1 MLGRRQK
8 AQSPAPAVP
17 AVLQPP
23 ALLPDVERAAQVEI
37 ELADARQDLADAEA
51 ELGASE
57 AAYSA
62 AVDAAQLS
70 EAMAVKARTAEAATR
85 RDIGRRLVARLE
97 AELDELLKGAA
108 DAAAAAERAQLRAAA
123 EAALADYEAAFRARM
138 PEVTTVLRDLVRCQA
153 VAELAREAAA
163 EKGVS
168 LPRAD
173 AFRDIEG
180 TPRVEISRRV
190 MDLWLNAAGDTPFG
204 DDDQRRVKV
213 RSDGIGTLQG
223 RNHLHEA
230 THRRRFEEV
239 TFRPRTMGE
248 MAPPLFENLV
258 LPCLT
263 AGSPAGWAPLKH
275 GTRPRDVLRALEALE
290 ARASAPRLEPEV
302 RVERRPLERA
312 RDVRTNPEHRPNAV
326 TDLLRTVG

>member
-1 MLGRRQK
+1 MLGRRSK
-8 AQSPAPAVP
+8 SPAPAVP
-17 AVLQPP
+17 AVLQLP
-23 ALLPDVERAAQVEI
+23 ALPPEVERAAQVEI
-37 ELADARQDLADAEA
+37 ELVDARQDLADAEA

-97 AELDELLKGAA
+97 ADLDELLAGAA

-123 EAALADYEAAFRARM
+123 EAALAEYEHEFRAQM
-138 PEVTTVLRDLVRCQA
+138 PALTAGIRNLVRLHA

-163 EKGVS
+163 QKGVG

-180 TPRVEISRRV
+180 TPRVEISRRE
-190 MDLWLNAAGDTPFG
+190 MDLWINSAGGTPFG
-204 DDDQRRVKV
+204 DGDQRKVRV
-213 RSDGIGTLQG
+213 RSDGVGTLQG

-248 MAPPLFENLV
+248 MAPPLFEHLV
-258 LPCLT
+258 LPCVV
-263 AGSPAGWAPLKH
+263 AGAPAGWSPLKH
-275 GTRPRDVLRALEALE
+275 GTHPRDVLQALDALE
-290 ARASAPRLEPEV
+290 ARANAPRPEPEV
-302 RVERRPLERA
+302 RTERRALERA
-312 RDVRTNPEHRPNAV
+312 RDVRKNPERAPTAV
-326 TDLLRTVG
+326 VDLLRSI

>member
-1 MLGRRQK
+1 MLGRRSK
-8 AQSPAPAVP
+8 SPAPAVP

-23 ALLPDVERAAQVEI
+23 ALPPDVERAAQVEI

-70 EAMAVKARTAEAATR
+70 EALAVKARTAEAATR

-97 AELDELLKGAA
+97 TELDELLKGAA
-108 DAAAAAERAQLRAAA
+108 DAAAAAERAQLRTAA
-123 EAALADYEAAFRARM
+123 ETALADYETAFRAQM
-138 PEVTTVLRDLVRCQA
+138 PALTAGLRNLIRLHA
-153 VAELAREAAA
+153 LAELAREAAA

-180 TPRVEISRRV
+180 TPRVEISRRE
-190 MDLWLNAAGDTPFG
+190 MDLWINSAGGTPFG
-204 DDDQRRVKV
+204 DGDQRKVRV
-213 RSDGIGTLQG
+213 RSDGVGTLQG

-230 THRRRFEEV
+230 THRRRFEEI

-248 MAPPLFENLV
+248 LAPPLFETLV

-263 AGSPAGWAPLKH
+263 AGAPAGWSPLKH
-275 GTRPRDVLRALEALE
+275 GTRPSNVLQALDTLE
-290 ARASAPRLEPEV
+290 ARASAPRPEPEV
-302 RVERRPLERA
+302 RTERRPLERA
-312 RDVRTNPEHRPNAV
+312 RDVRKNPEQTPTAV
-326 TDLLRTVG
+326 TELLRGVY

>member
-1 MLGRRQK
+1 MLGRRSK
-8 AQSPAPAVP
+8 SPAPAVP

-23 ALLPDVERAAQVEI
+23 ALPPDVERAARAEI

-51 ELGASE
+51 ELDASQV
-57 AAYSA
+57 AYDG
-62 AVDAAQLS
+62 AVDAAQLA

-97 AELDELLKGAA
+97 AELAELLKGAA
-108 DAAAAAERAQLRAAA
+108 DAAAAAERAQLREAA
-123 EAALADYEAAFRARM
+123 ETALSTYAEAFQARM
-138 PEVTTVLRDLVRCQA
+138 PALTAGLRDLIRLHA
-153 VAELAREAAA
+153 LAELAREAAA
-163 EKGVS
+163 EKGAS

-173 AFRDIEG
+173 AFRDIAG
-180 TPRVEISRRV
+180 TPRVEISRRE
-190 MDLWLNAAGDTPFG
+190 MDLWLNPAGDTPFG

-248 MAPPLFENLV
+248 MAPALSEALV
-258 LPCLT
+258 LPCQT
-263 AGSPAGWAPLKH
+263 AGTPAGWSPLKF
-275 GTRPRDVLRALEALE
+275 GTRPRDVLRVLEALE
-290 ARASAPRLEPEV
+290 AQANAPRPEPEV
-302 RVERRPLERA
+302 RIERRALERA
-312 RDVRTNPEHRPNAV
+312 RDVRANPEQRPTAV
-326 TDLLRTVG
+326 VGLLRSI